1 LGKAKEMHFSMQRAP
16 LKTRRLKSGAMETMA
31 DKADCFETCEQ
42 AYDEVSDMISVAP
55 CEELH
60 DHCMSACQAR
70 LEDESA

>member
-1 LGKAKEMHFSMQRAP
+1 
-16 LKTRRLKSGAMETMA
+16 METMA

-42 AYDEVSDMISVAP
+42 AYDECVSDMISVAP

-70 LEDESA
+70 LEDKSA